1 VNDEISVGND
11 SDSEVAIPGAL
22 MQLLATFIA
31 ELTRE
36 EQLSQETQVLLY
48 RIMPSVC
55 MLAKGDPQILYRRDH
70 PVRQIFDAIV
80 YISKASQE
88 KFRPGDTL
96 YKTVIESISNLK
108 RKNIDGM
115 DCLVRV
121 NADLQHV
128 VKLAKIRAPIA
139 FKRAA
144 DESSMGQ
151 ITEAKIRAALIVSQ
165 QSTRFTLS
173 EPLLQFALSDWLEL
187 LSVTLVKH
195 DHDTRIATELERM
208 TFLLFYL
215 CSSSTAP
222 NVVALRDRLMRQLRL
237 IIRSIGRSCLGHP
250 VDFVPL
256 QHAVLSLITPAYA
269 RRYDD
274 QPHRL

>member
-1 VNDEISVGND
+1 VNDNISVGGD
-11 SDSEVAIPGAL
+11 TDTEVAIPGAL

-31 ELTRE
+31 ELSYE
-36 EQLSQETQVLLY
+36 EQLSHETQVLLY

-55 MLAKGDPQILYRRDH
+55 MLAKGDPKILYRRDH

-96 YKTVIESISNLK
+96 YKTVIESIANLK

-139 FKRAA
+139 FKRQSNEGAT
-144 DESSMGQ
+144 GK
-151 ITEAKIRAALIVSQ
+151 ITEAKIRAALIISQ
-165 QSTRFTLS
+165 QSTRFTIN
-173 EPLLQFALSDWLEL
+173 ETLLQFSLSEWLEL

-195 DHDTRIATELERM
+195 DHDARIATELERI

-215 CSSSTAP
+215 CTSESAP
-222 NVVALRDRLMRQLRL
+222 NVIALRDRLMRQLRL
-237 IIRSIGRSCLGHP
+237 IIKSLGQTCLGHP
-250 VDFVPL
+250 LDFAPL
-256 QHAVLSLITPAYA
+256 ERKVLYFISPSRN
-269 RRYDD
+269 RRHDD
-274 QPHRL
+274 AINA